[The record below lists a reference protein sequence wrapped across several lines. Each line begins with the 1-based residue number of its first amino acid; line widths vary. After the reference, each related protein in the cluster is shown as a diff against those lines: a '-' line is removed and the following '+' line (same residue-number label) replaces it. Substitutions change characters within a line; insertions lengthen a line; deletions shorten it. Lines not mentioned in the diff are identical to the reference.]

1 MAIDLV
7 FQNNLTTRY
16 FEFSIKTI
24 TNSNKNFIRKGKQS
38 LTRKPCKLCRPCCSY
53 LICLDKKRDHDPTA
67 CSPSVEHVKR
77 CRLLD

>member
-7 FQNNLTTRY
+7 LNNLTRY

-24 TNSNKNFIRKGKQS
+24 TDSNKKKGKQS
-38 LTRKPCKLCRPCCSY
+38 LNRKPCKLCRPCCSY
-53 LICLDKKRDHDPTA
+53 LNCLDKKNKDHDPTA
-67 CSPSVEHVKR
+67 CSSSVEHVKR